1 MKECEKDTFVNLKR
15 YTTLQSTGLHHLNGS
30 QGSSV
35 QKYLSVQ
42 KIYYHWFFRGWHSKY
57 DIALLKLTK
66 PVILTDKVNTV
77 CLPKNS
83 TEVKP
88 GTECYITGKTCN
100 DKYQKNYKYITVHL
114 TFS

>member
-1 MKECEKDTFVNLKR
+1 MKECEIKGTSASER

-35 QKYLSVQ
+35 QEYLSVQ
-42 KIYYHWFFRGWHSKY
+42 KVYYHWFFHGWHSKY
-57 DIALLKLTK
+57 DIALLKLAK
-66 PVILTDKVNTV
+66 PVILTDKANTV

-88 GTECYITGKTCN
+88 GTECYITGK
-100 DKYQKNYKYITVHL
+100 
-114 TFS
+114 